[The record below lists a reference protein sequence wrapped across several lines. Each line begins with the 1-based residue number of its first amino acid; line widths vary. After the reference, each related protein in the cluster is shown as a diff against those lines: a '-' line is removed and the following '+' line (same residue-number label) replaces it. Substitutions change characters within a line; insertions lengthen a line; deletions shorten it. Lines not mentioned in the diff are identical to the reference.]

1 MSPFP
6 GIPDK
11 ILYTLQEYMD
21 WDFLIVQLVKNPPSN
36 AERMWV

>member
-21 WDFLIVQLVKNPPSN
+21 WDFPDGP
-36 AERMWV
+36 AG